1 MKGLKEYKKEII
13 ISMLFT
19 LLPAFIGLI
28 LWNRLPET
36 IPTHFNIRG
45 EADQYSS
52 KLFTVLV
59 MPLFLLAVDCISI
72 FAVFNDPKK
81 ENISSKNFTLVLWI
95 TPLISLY
102 ISYLIYGKALN
113 YDIDVTKLSLL
124 LVGIVFL
131 LVGNYLPKC
140 RQNYTIG
147 IKTPWTL
154 NDQDNWDKTHRFGGY
169 VSIVC
174 GFLMI
179 IYAFVAS
186 KANIYLLFIIIICV
200 GITPLL
206 YSYFL
211 YKKKQHLG

>member
-1 MKGLKEYKKEII
+1 MKGLKEYKIEII

-19 LLPAFIGLI
+19 MLPAFVGLI
-28 LWNRLPET
+28 LWNRLPEA
-36 IPTHFNIRG
+36 IPTHFNING

-52 KLFTVLV
+52 KLFTVLFL
-59 MPLFLLAVDCISI
+59 PAFLLVIDCIGI
-72 FAVFNDPKK
+72 FATFNDPKK
-81 ENISSKNFTLVLWI
+81 ENIGKKNFTLVLWI
-95 TPLISLY
+95 TPLVSLY

-113 YDIDVTKLSLL
+113 YDIDVTKISLL

-154 NDQDNWDKTHRFGGY
+154 NDQDIWDKTHRFGGY
-169 VSIVC
+169 VSMIC
-174 GFLMI
+174 GFLTI
-179 IYAFVAS
+179 IYAFVSS
-186 KANIYLLFIIIICV
+186 KVNIYLLFVIVICGGV
-200 GITPLL
+200 LPSL
-206 YSYFL
+206 YSYLL